1 MTSYCSLQ
9 TTSEN
14 VILPFPRMEK
24 VGGTYCVGVVAEADV
39 VSVKVRSDED
49 ASAFLDV
56 VALII
61 DDASELIVVAKESET
76 IDGMFSERYV
86 VVGAGA
92 IISVVV
98 EPIVASANTVDG
110 VVAVPFTVS
119 IAVVLVDEVA
129 VGDADLVDPMSRV
142 FVDDV
147 LIVSD
152 ATTADVIAVMTE
164 AVDGVI
170 PLVFVVVTGLFG
182 VITVDA

>member
-1 MTSYCSLQ
+1 M
-9 TTSEN
+9 
-14 VILPFPRMEK
+14 
-24 VGGTYCVGVVAEADV
+24 GGTSCVGVVAVADV
-39 VSVKVRSDED
+39 VSIKVRSDED

-56 VALII
+56 VPFIT

-76 IDGMFSERYV
+76 IDGMFSERYA
-86 VVGAGA
+86 VVGAGS
-92 IISVVV
+92 IISVAV
-98 EPIVASANTVDG
+98 EPIVASANSVDG

-129 VGDADLVDPMSRV
+129 VGDADLVDPMSRL

-152 ATTADVIAVMTE
+152 VTVDVIAVMTE

-182 VITVDA
+182 VITVDT

>member
-1 MTSYCSLQ
+1 MTSYCFLQ

-14 VILPFPRMEK
+14 VILQFPRMEK
-24 VGGTYCVGVVAEADV
+24 VGGTYCVGVVDEADV
-39 VSVKVRSDED
+39 VSVKGRSDED
-49 ASAFLDV
+49 ESAFLDV
-56 VALII
+56 VALIT

-86 VVGAGA
+86 VAGAGA
-92 IISVVV
+92 IISVAV
-98 EPIVASANTVDG
+98 EPIVASVNTVAG

-129 VGDADLVDPMSRV
+129 VGVADLVDPMSRV

-152 ATTADVIAVMTE
+152 ATVDVIAVMTE

-170 PLVFVVVTGLFG
+170 PLVFVVVTALFG

>member
-1 MTSYCSLQ
+1 MTCYCSLQ

-14 VILPFPRMEK
+14 VILQFPRMEK

-49 ASAFLDV
+49 TSAFLDV
-56 VALII
+56 VALIT
-61 DDASELIVVAKESET
+61 DDTSELIVVAKET
-76 IDGMFSERYV
+76 IDGMFSERYA
-86 VVGAGA
+86 VVGASA
-92 IISVVV
+92 IISVAV
-98 EPIVASANTVDG
+98 EPIVASVNTVDG

>member
-1 MTSYCSLQ
+1 M
-9 TTSEN
+9 
-14 VILPFPRMEK
+14 
-24 VGGTYCVGVVAEADV
+24 GGTSCVGVVTVADV
-39 VSVKVRSDED
+39 VSIKVRSDED

-56 VALII
+56 VALIT
-61 DDASELIVVAKESET
+61 DDTSELIVVAKET
-76 IDGMFSERYV
+76 IDGMFSERYA
-86 VVGAGA
+86 VVGASA
-92 IISVVV
+92 IISVAV
-98 EPIVASANTVDG
+98 EPVNTVDG

-119 IAVVLVDEVA
+119 IAVVFVDEVA

-170 PLVFVVVTGLFG
+170 PSVFVVVTGLFG

>member
-1 MTSYCSLQ
+1 M
-9 TTSEN
+9 
-14 VILPFPRMEK
+14 
-24 VGGTYCVGVVAEADV
+24 GGTSCVGVVTVADV
-39 VSVKVRSDED
+39 VSIKVRSDED

-56 VALII
+56 VALIT
-61 DDASELIVVAKESET
+61 DDTSELIVVAKET
-76 IDGMFSERYV
+76 IDGMFSERYA
-86 VVGAGA
+86 VVGASA
-92 IISVVV
+92 IISVAV
-98 EPIVASANTVDG
+98 EPVNTVDG

-119 IAVVLVDEVA
+119 IAVVFVDEVA

-147 LIVSD
+147 LLVSD
-152 ATTADVIAVMTE
+152 ATVDVIAVMTE

>member
-1 MTSYCSLQ
+1 M
-9 TTSEN
+9 
-14 VILPFPRMEK
+14 
-24 VGGTYCVGVVAEADV
+24 GGTSCVGVVAVADV
-39 VSVKVRSDED
+39 VSIKVRSDED

-56 VALII
+56 VPFIT

-76 IDGMFSERYV
+76 IDGTFSERYA
-86 VVGAGA
+86 VVGASA
-92 IISVVV
+92 IISVAV
-98 EPIVASANTVDG
+98 EPIVASVNTVDG

-119 IAVVLVDEVA
+119 IAVVFVDEVA

-152 ATTADVIAVMTE
+152 ATVDVIAVMTE

-170 PLVFVVVTGLFG
+170 PLIPSVFVVVIGLFG
-182 VITVDA
+182 VITVDGVNVAVFVTDALAVSILVT